1 MGGEAK
7 DRKVFSEDFVAG
19 MRHRYEQKKSHDRPT
34 LFRIATTDDLQDRR
48 DEIELWVAEL
58 RPRARRAFLRRLR
71 HPDQW
76 LAARNELA
84 VAAQLRS
91 LGYHLDYE
99 KKLQVLHQGKGEPL
113 TPDWYVQGKGD
124 MPPFLVEVATIDW
137 PLDTQGDDLKR
148 RLEQILVDACLF
160 VDPRQAEGGLSQQR
174 NKRIA
179 RCVRLWLTNDNPAAG
194 EWACFE
200 GVRCKLEDWGLG
212 CPTLHCEILADPW
225 VDMRPLREKIEKKID
240 RYKRLATEMQL
251 PLAIAV
257 VPNES
262 TPYDFG
268 TFDWA
273 LFGSVGLQVFR
284 DASGGFTDQQVVR
297 DKQGLLRRV
306 NPAFSAGIM
315 VLRKPQGQWEMKAI
329 HNPDAAN
336 PLPADTFAQSR

>member
-1 MGGEAK
+1 MAGEAK
-7 DRKVFSEDFVAG
+7 HRRVFTDKCVARLRDRWEG
-19 MRHRYEQKKSHDRPT
+19 HEPHERPT
-34 LFRIATTDDLQDRR
+34 LCRIATAENLQDRR

-58 RPRARRAFLRRLR
+58 APGPQHAFIGRLQ
-71 HPDQW
+71 HVDQW

-84 VAAQLRS
+84 VAAQLWR
-91 LGYHLDYE
+91 LGYHLKHE
-99 KKLQVLHQGKGEPL
+99 KTLQVLHQGKRKPL

-124 MPPFLVEVATIDW
+124 IPPFLVEVATIDW

-160 VDPRQAEGGLSQQR
+160 VDPRQAEGGLSQPR

-179 RCVRLWLTNDNPAAG
+179 HCVKLWLTGDNPAVG
-194 EWACFE
+194 EAACFE

-212 CPTLHCEILADPW
+212 RSTLHCEILADLW
-225 VDMRPLREKIEKKID
+225 VDMRPLRKKIEKKID

-262 TPYDFG
+262 TPYDFT

-273 LFGSVGLQVFR
+273 LFGSVGLQVFQ
-284 DASGGFTDQQVVR
+284 DASGRSIGDQVVR
-297 DKQGLLRRV
+297 GKEGLLRQV

-336 PLPADTFAQSR
+336 PLPADTFA